1 MPYRNLKE
9 LGFRKPQLIS
19 TDKEINKKFVLSV
32 PRESGVYV
40 VMVQCDIKRLRGQ
53 SNILYIGRSRNLQRR
68 MKYLLK
74 YFLPADFV
82 GSWGRHTARDAI
94 KTIITETDHK
104 PEISYRVFS
113 NYKDMESVL
122 LQAYCKNH
130 IEGPPLNNQRK

>member
-74 YFLPADFV
+74 YFYLQILLEA
-82 GSWGRHTARDAI
+82 GEGIR
-94 KTIITETDHK
+94 
-104 PEISYRVFS
+104 PE
-113 NYKDMESVL
+113 M
-122 LQAYCKNH
+122 Q
-130 IEGPPLNNQRK
+130 